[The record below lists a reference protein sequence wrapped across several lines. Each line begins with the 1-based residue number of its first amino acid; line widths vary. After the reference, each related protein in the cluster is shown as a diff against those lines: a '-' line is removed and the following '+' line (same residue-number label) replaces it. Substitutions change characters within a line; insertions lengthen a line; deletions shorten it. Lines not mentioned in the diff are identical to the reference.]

1 MHAYTHGL
9 CILVIAFLSDL
20 FYSLFI
26 HLNEIQSVI
35 LGKIEMERRP
45 PNELDEMANLI
56 SSALNCY
63 FKIHLLQKIYSM

>member
-1 MHAYTHGL
+1 MHAYTHDL

-35 LGKIEMERRP
+35 LGKIEMERRS
-45 PNELDEMANLI
+45 PNELD
-56 SSALNCY
+56 
-63 FKIHLLQKIYSM
+63 